1 MMINLSDRD
10 VRQKFLQCNY
20 SILSSCFWHFRQQ
33 KGEGLLV
40 IVFDEYERDLR
51 LEYETNLSEL
61 FSERTLN
68 KKVYPKINTYNYNQE
83 LLVAFQLKL
92 ERRANADNCMLH
104 SIGSSNFP
112 VKIAA
117 EVAHIL
123 FQNLQAEQELCA
135 A

>member
-1 MMINLSDRD
+1 MIKLSDRE

-40 IVFDEYERDLR
+40 IILDEYEDTLQ

-61 FSERTLN
+61 FSEKTLN
-68 KKVYPKINTYNYNQE
+68 KKVYPKINTYNCNEE
-83 LLVAFQLKL
+83 LLVAFQLKS
-92 ERRANADNCMLH
+92 ERKMNADNCILH

-112 VKIAA
+112 VKVAA
-117 EVAHIL
+117 EVARIL
-123 FQNLQAEQELCA
+123 FQNLQSEKELCTA
-135 A
+135 

>member
-1 MMINLSDRD
+1 MINLSDRE

-20 SILSSCFWHFRQQ
+20 SILSRCFWHFRQQ

-40 IVFDEYERDLR
+40 VIVDEYEGTLK

-83 LLVAFQLKL
+83 LLVAFQLKS
-92 ERRANADNCMLH
+92 ERKMNSDNCILH

-112 VKIAA
+112 VKVAA
-117 EVAHIL
+117 EVAHVL
-123 FQNLQAEQELCA
+123 FQNLQAEEALCTA
-135 A
+135 

>member
-1 MMINLSDRD
+1 MINLSDRE

-40 IVFDEYERDLR
+40 IIVDEYEGTLK

-61 FSERTLN
+61 FSKRTLN
-68 KKVYPKINTYNYNQE
+68 KKIYPKINSYNYNQE
-83 LLVAFQLKL
+83 LLVGFQLKL
-92 ERRANADNCMLH
+92 ERQANADNCILH
-104 SIGSSNFP
+104 SVGSSNFP

-123 FQNLQAEQELCA
+123 FQNLQSEEALCA